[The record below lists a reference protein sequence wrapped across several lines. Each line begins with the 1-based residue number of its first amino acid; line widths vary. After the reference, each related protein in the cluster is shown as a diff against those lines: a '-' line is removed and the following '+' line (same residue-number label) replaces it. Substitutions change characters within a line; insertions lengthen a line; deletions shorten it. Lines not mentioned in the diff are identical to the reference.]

1 MRRELLLLAHAVAA
15 IAIAPHYPLVGH
27 PPLAGPR
34 VRTKARERFTEFVAQ
49 RSGLLLIDVENVR
62 GKTGFVL
69 GHEELLRRVGGW
81 AMRCGL
87 HGRVALVVDHGSVAE
102 AFLLKESGLS
112 VAFAGPA
119 QTADDVLVRT
129 VPARGALVV
138 TADGQL
144 GRRCRRRAS
153 DGGGSV
159 SLAPPSLLLD
169 ALGVDASAAGL
180 AQAAAEAA
188 AAEAAAAEA
197 AAAEAAAAAEGVAA
211 HHEANCDAVGS
222 TEAAAAAA
230 AAAAVPW
237 MQAIEHEMR
246 LRAAVVRCERH
257 GAKVLGA
264 RKGKAR
270 VARRAHGSRIAE
282 LRRQLLDALA
292 ASADAGAPS
301 VESVVSVG
309 PGLGAEAT
317 AEQDALIDALL
328 ARRGPPREEHTYT
341 RVLLAERL
349 RRRLARGVFGE
360 CEATS
365 PADESPLGAPAASFT
380 RQVNA
385 RLQRTR
391 GAGAS

>member
-112 VAFAGPA
+112 VAFAGPT

-197 AAAEAAAAAEGVAA
+197 AEEAGAAAE
-211 HHEANCDAVGS
+211 
-222 TEAAAAAA
+222 
-230 AAAAVPW
+230 
-237 MQAIEHEMR
+237 
-246 LRAAVVRCERH
+246 
-257 GAKVLGA
+257 
-264 RKGKAR
+264 
-270 VARRAHGSRIAE
+270 
-282 LRRQLLDALA
+282 
-292 ASADAGAPS
+292 
-301 VESVVSVG
+301 
-309 PGLGAEAT
+309 
-317 AEQDALIDALL
+317 
-328 ARRGPPREEHTYT
+328 
-341 RVLLAERL
+341 
-349 RRRLARGVFGE
+349 
-360 CEATS
+360 
-365 PADESPLGAPAASFT
+365 
-380 RQVNA
+380 
-385 RLQRTR
+385 
-391 GAGAS
+391 

>member
-1 MRRELLLLAHAVAA
+1 ME
-15 IAIAPHYPLVGH
+15 
-27 PPLAGPR
+27 
-34 VRTKARERFTEFVAQ
+34 
-49 RSGLLLIDVENVR
+49 
-62 GKTGFVL
+62 
-69 GHEELLRRVGGW
+69 RVGI
-81 AMRCGL
+81 
-87 HGRVALVVDHGSVAE
+87 
-102 AFLLKESGLS
+102 
-112 VAFAGPA
+112 
-119 QTADDVLVRT
+119 VRAK
-129 VPARGALVV
+129 V
-138 TADGQL
+138 
-144 GRRCRRRAS
+144 
-153 DGGGSV
+153 
-159 SLAPPSLLLD
+159 
-169 ALGVDASAAGL
+169 
-180 AQAAAEAA
+180 
-188 AAEAAAAEA
+188 
-197 AAAEAAAAAEGVAA
+197 
-211 HHEANCDAVGS
+211 
-222 TEAAAAAA
+222 
-230 AAAAVPW
+230 
-237 MQAIEHEMR
+237 

-391 GAGAS
+391 AAGAS

>member
-1 MRRELLLLAHAVAA
+1 MARQLLLLARAVAA

-188 AAEAAAAEA
+188 AAEAAATAARTGAMETMIVTVVLSVPLSALALSVGGGGTRLLCRVPRHHAPLGVSPDAPLQLEFDELWRCAAAKSQLEA
-197 AAAEAAAAAEGVAA
+197 ACTAA
-211 HHEANCDAVGS
+211 
-222 TEAAAAAA
+222 
-230 AAAAVPW
+230 
-237 MQAIEHEMR
+237 R
-246 LRAAVVRCERH
+246 
-257 GAKVLGA
+257 
-264 RKGKAR
+264 
-270 VARRAHGSRIAE
+270 
-282 LRRQLLDALA
+282 
-292 ASADAGAPS
+292 
-301 VESVVSVG
+301 
-309 PGLGAEAT
+309 
-317 AEQDALIDALL
+317 AEQHRKLVSMLGTA
-328 ARRGPPREEHTYT
+328 GPQ
-341 RVLLAERL
+341 A
-349 RRRLARGVFGE
+349 GE
-360 CEATS
+360 KAI
-365 PADESPLGAPAASFT
+365 
-380 RQVNA
+380 
-385 RLQRTR
+385 QR
-391 GAGAS
+391 A

>member
-1 MRRELLLLAHAVAA
+1 M
-15 IAIAPHYPLVGH
+15 
-27 PPLAGPR
+27 
-34 VRTKARERFTEFVAQ
+34 RTKARERFTEFVAQ

-180 AQAAAEAA
+180 ASAAER
-188 AAEAAAAEA
+188 
-197 AAAEAAAAAEGVAA
+197 
-211 HHEANCDAVGS
+211 S
-222 TEAAAAAA
+222 L
-230 AAAAVPW
+230 
-237 MQAIEHEMR
+237 Q
-246 LRAAVVRCERH
+246 
-257 GAKVLGA
+257 
-264 RKGKAR
+264 
-270 VARRAHGSRIAE
+270 
-282 LRRQLLDALA
+282 LRR
-292 ASADAGAPS
+292 
-301 VESVVSVG
+301 
-309 PGLGAEAT
+309 
-317 AEQDALIDALL
+317 
-328 ARRGPPREEHTYT
+328 
-341 RVLLAERL
+341 
-349 RRRLARGVFGE
+349 
-360 CEATS
+360 
-365 PADESPLGAPAASFT
+365 
-380 RQVNA
+380 
-385 RLQRTR
+385 
-391 GAGAS
+391 